1 MNKHIIRTLALCLLA
16 VVASCGTKKVLTD
29 SQKTA
34 VSESKSGS
42 ENSELM
48 QLAFVQ
54 KVSDRQLYQKN
65 VVADVSINV
74 KAGSKDMTVPG
85 SLRMRKDEV
94 IRLQVTVPLI
104 GNELARLEFTPSY
117 VLVVDRIHKEYVKA
131 DYSELDFLKENGL
144 SFYSLQALFWNQLL
158 LPGSQKVGEGDLHK
172 FSANLESQSSTV
184 PITLTNGKMSYC
196 WNADKTDGRIL
207 SAIVDYLSSTHGKS
221 ELRWEY
227 SNFKPLGVKMFPA
240 KQQFSF
246 STSVSGRQQKATV
259 TLEMD
264 ALNTNA
270 NWEAQ
275 SSVSPKYKKVEAK
288 DVFGKIMNM

>member
-1 MNKHIIRTLALCLLA
+1 MNKLFTKVLALCLL
-16 VVASCGTKKVLTD
+16 VVLASCGTKKVLTE
-29 SQKTA
+29 SQKT
-34 VSESKSGS
+34 VTNGGKSGS
-42 ENSELM
+42 ENTELL

-85 SLRMRKDEV
+85 SLHMRKDEV

-117 VLVVDRIHKEYVKA
+117 VLVVDRIHKEYVKT

-158 LPGSQKVGEGDLHK
+158 LPGSQKVGEADLQK
-172 FSANLESQSSTV
+172 FSADLDSQSSTV

-196 WNADKTDGRIL
+196 WNADKADGRIL
-207 SAIVDYLSSTHGKS
+207 STIVDYQSATHGKS

-227 SNFKPLGVKMFPA
+227 SDFKPLGVKTFPA
-240 KQQFSF
+240 NQQFTF

-259 TLEMD
+259 TIDMD
-264 ALNTNA
+264 ALNTNS

-275 SSVSPKYKKVEAK
+275 SSVSPKYKKVDAK
-288 DVFGKIMNM
+288 DVFGKILNM